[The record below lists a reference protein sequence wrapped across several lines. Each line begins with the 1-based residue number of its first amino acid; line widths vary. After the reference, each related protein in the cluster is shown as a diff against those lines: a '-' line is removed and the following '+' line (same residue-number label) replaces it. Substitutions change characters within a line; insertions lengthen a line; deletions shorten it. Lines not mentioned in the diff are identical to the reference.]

1 VLQLLWVCSATDD
14 AMDVFVDYISMVDVG
29 EGFIYR
35 CRWAAAGAISS
46 LFPIEIDRDRMT
58 GYEQEILHQNE
69 YSNLL

>member
-1 VLQLLWVCSATDD
+1 
-14 AMDVFVDYISMVDVG
+14 VG